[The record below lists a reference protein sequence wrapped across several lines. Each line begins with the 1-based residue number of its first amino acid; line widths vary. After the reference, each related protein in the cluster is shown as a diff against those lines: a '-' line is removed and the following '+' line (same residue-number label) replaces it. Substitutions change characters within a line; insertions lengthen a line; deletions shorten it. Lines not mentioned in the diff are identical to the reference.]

1 MVINHQDLGTGDLG
15 NRALVFSCNLLPPVP
30 SGFAGK
36 GSPRQPERCCNTF
49 CQLPGQE
56 LGFAMRWLTGVPH
69 SGSKRSPPSLP
80 APPASPQFR
89 HWEGAPPPLTGHQ
102 RCWGR
107 SGAAPVGARL
117 SPQPSALPGTGAPT
131 KDSPTRRQSPQ
142 AAVLPLK
149 PSLAFCSTDTK
160 YTKIKSVCTLD
171 LEFSPRS
178 Y

>member
-1 MVINHQDLGTGDLG
+1 MVINHQDVGTGDLG

-80 APPASPQFR
+80 APRQAPSSGTGKVLLHPSPDTSAAG
-89 HWEGAPPPLTGHQ
+89 EGLERCPLVPG
-102 RCWGR
+102 
-107 SGAAPVGARL
+107 SAL
-117 SPQPSALPGTGAPT
+117 SPQPCRELMRQPKIHPPGDKAPRLQFF
-131 KDSPTRRQSPQ
+131 P
-142 AAVLPLK
+142 
-149 PSLAFCSTDTK
+149 
-160 YTKIKSVCTLD
+160 
-171 LEFSPRS
+171 
-178 Y
+178 